1 MGLVML
7 IRQHIATSNCHFRK
21 GEFSVAKIEFLA
33 VHKSFGSTKVI
44 ENLNLTLEDGKFNVL
59 VGPSGCGKT
68 TLLRMIAGIGPAT
81 SGQILLNGEDISNV
95 PPGQRGVAMV
105 FQSYAIY
112 PMMTVRQNIEFGLK
126 NNRVPKAERERR
138 IREVAKTVG
147 LDPYLGRKP
156 SQLSGGQRQRVALAR
171 AMVKE
176 PKVFLMDEPLS
187 NLDAKLR
194 AAMRSELVQLH
205 KQLQTTFVYVTH
217 DQVEAMAM
225 GDSIILMD
233 QGKIMQQ
240 SDPET
245 IYRDPDNIFAAQ
257 FIGTPPTNIVEI
269 ESANFKLGFRPETIS
284 LSPDAEPEKAFT
296 RLVTIITREMLGA
309 ETFYKLHFEDGQEAV
324 ARLTDSSLAEG
335 DTLYLQVGEENL
347 YFFDAKGNRVRKT
360 TSQHYDAMVER
371 VKQRHA
377 I

>member
-1 MGLVML
+1 M
-7 IRQHIATSNCHFRK
+7 
-21 GEFSVAKIEFLA
+21 AKIEFLD
-33 VHKSFGSTKVI
+33 VHKSFGSAKVI

-81 SGQILLNGEDISNV
+81 KGQILLDGEDVSNI
-95 PPGQRGVAMV
+95 PPGKRGVAMV

-138 IREVAKTVG
+138 ISEVSQVVG
-147 LDPYLGRKP
+147 LAPYLGRKP

-194 AAMRSELVQLH
+194 GAMRSELVQLH
-205 KQLQTTFVYVTH
+205 KQLKTTFVYVTH

-225 GDSIILMD
+225 GDCIILMD

-245 IYRDPDNIFAAQ
+245 MYRDPNNIFAAQ

-269 ESANFKLGFRPETIS
+269 GSENFKLGFRPETII
-284 LSPDAEPEKAFT
+284 LSANAGPDRAFT
-296 RLVTIITREMLGA
+296 RRVKIMTREMLGA
-309 ETFYKLHFEDGQEAV
+309 ETFYKLCLEDGQEAM
-324 ARLTDSSLAEG
+324 ARLTNSSLAEG
-335 DTLYLQVGEENL
+335 DTLYLQVDEDNL

-360 TSQHYDAMVER
+360 GSQHYDAMVER
-371 VKQRHA
+371 VKRSHES
-377 I
+377 

>member
-1 MGLVML
+1 M
-7 IRQHIATSNCHFRK
+7 
-21 GEFSVAKIEFLA
+21 AKIEFQH
-33 VHKSFGSTKVI
+33 VYKSFGSTKVV
-44 ENLNLTLEDGKFNVL
+44 EDLNLTLEDGKFNVL

-81 SGQILLNGEDISNV
+81 SGQILLDGQDISNI
-95 PPGQRGVAMV
+95 PPGKRGVAMV

-138 IREVAKTVG
+138 ISEVAKVVG
-147 LDPYLGRKP
+147 LEPYLERKP

-225 GDSIILMD
+225 GDCIILMD
-233 QGKIMQQ
+233 QGKVMQQ
-240 SDPET
+240 ADPET
-245 IYRDPDNIFAAQ
+245 IYGDPDNIFAAQ
-257 FIGTPPTNIVEI
+257 FIGTPPTNILTMGSEG
-269 ESANFKLGFRPETIS
+269 FKLGFRPEAVS
-284 LSPDAEPEKAFT
+284 LSGSPLPNKIFT
-296 RLVTIITREMLGA
+296 RRAVITTREMLGA
-309 ETFYKLHFEDGQEAV
+309 ETLYKLHLEDGQEV
-324 ARLTDSSLAEG
+324 MARLGDSSLAVG
-335 DTLYLQVGEENL
+335 DVLQLQVEEESI
-347 YFFDAKGNRVRKT
+347 YFFDAKGDRVRKDVA
-360 TSQHYDAMVER
+360 QDYLALLER
-371 VKQRHA
+371 VQRSNES
-377 I
+377 

>member
-1 MGLVML
+1 L
-7 IRQHIATSNCHFRK
+7 
-21 GEFSVAKIEFLA
+21 AKIEFQNI
-33 VHKSFGSTKVI
+33 HKSFGTTKVI

-68 TLLRMIAGIGPAT
+68 TLLRIIAGIGPAT
-81 SGQILLNGEDISNV
+81 SGRILLDGVDISNV

-138 IREVAKTVG
+138 ISEVSQIVG
-147 LDPYLGRKP
+147 LEPYLGRKP

-176 PKVFLMDEPLS
+176 PTVFLMDEPLS

-225 GDSIILMD
+225 GDCIILMD
-233 QGKIMQQ
+233 QGRIMQQ

-245 IYRDPDNIFAAQ
+245 MYRDPDNIFTAQ
-257 FIGTPPTNIVEI
+257 FIGTPPTNILGL
-269 ESANFKLGFRPETIS
+269 ESESFKLGFRPEAIS
-284 LSPDAEPEKAFT
+284 LSVNPAPDKAFT
-296 RLVTIITREMLGA
+296 HRVSILTREMLGA
-309 ETFYKLHFEDGQEAV
+309 ETLYKLRLRNGQEV
-324 ARLTDSSLAEG
+324 MARLTDSSLMVG
-335 DTLYLQVGEENL
+335 DELYLQVDEENL
-347 YFFDAKGNRVRKT
+347 YFFDSEGNRVRKT
-360 TSQHYDAMVER
+360 LSQQYGAMLER
-371 VKQRHA
+371 VTRSHES
-377 I
+377 